1 MTLMPS
7 IKHLNS
13 SLPLM
18 HSTQRRTTVDERIF
32 SWTFL
37 KYGKVHIP
45 TRLVENPRNL
55 CNQCWK
61 ENFSSSTAILATL
74 VVPISCRHCRTFHTT
89 YQDSHVLTDP
99 VVMSS
104 DKEKRFGAL
113 ILEAK
118 GLAFFSLITSAIA
131 SARVLGWSP
140 LVLVFLPESFV
151 SKVLPWVLRLEP
163 RDPRQSVSRLL
174 MPL

>member
-1 MTLMPS
+1 
-7 IKHLNS
+7 
-13 SLPLM
+13 M

-37 KYGKVHIP
+37 NYGKVHIP

-89 YQDSHVLTDP
+89 RAVA
-99 VVMSS
+99 SS
-104 DKEKRFGAL
+104 YCAICKAVIIKIRTCLLIQSSCLVTKNKRFGAL

-118 GLAFFSLITSAIA
+118 GLAFFRSSQVQL
-131 SARVLGWSP
+131 L
-140 LVLVFLPESFV
+140 LPEYLDEALSSSCFFQNP
-151 SKVLPWVLRLEP
+151 SSQKYFHESYDWNQEIRG
-163 RDPRQSVSRLL
+163 RA
-174 MPL
+174 